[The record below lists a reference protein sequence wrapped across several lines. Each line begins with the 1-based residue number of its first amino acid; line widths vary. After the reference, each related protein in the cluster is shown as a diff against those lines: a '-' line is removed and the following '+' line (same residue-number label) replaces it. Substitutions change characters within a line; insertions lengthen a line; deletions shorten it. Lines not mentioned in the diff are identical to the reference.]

1 MDGKDDVAEAPAN
14 GTCSNNGC
22 DQGEGAVPKTASQLK
37 KEAKRLAKLEKFT
50 KKQNQMAS
58 KDGAS
63 NEVRTLIYFFQN
75 SPAQTC
81 HVVYKLTFHFLTS
94 IYKFNSFFYV
104 SVFLLM
110 IICVT
115 ILLWIRRA
123 TLPML

>member
-63 NEVRTLIYFFQN
+63 NEVRTLIYFFK
-75 SPAQTC
+75 TRR
-81 HVVYKLTFHFLTS
+81 HRRVTWS
-94 IYKFNSFFYV
+94 ISLLSTLFNFYLQIQFSFFMCLSSY
-104 SVFLLM
+104 
-110 IICVT
+110 
-115 ILLWIRRA
+115 
-123 TLPML
+123 